1 MTDNVAAHFRQFFAN
16 VLRLRLMAMHIEILA
31 HFGVVPHFKLE
42 KLIENPLTLK
52 LYISGWIE

>member
-1 MTDNVAAHFRQFFAN
+1 M
-16 VLRLRLMAMHIEILA
+16 LRLMAMHIEILA

>member
-1 MTDNVAAHFRQFFAN
+1 MLQHILGNFCKCVEA
-16 VLRLRLMAMHIEILA
+16 MAMHIEILA

-52 LYISGWIE
+52 LYISGSIE